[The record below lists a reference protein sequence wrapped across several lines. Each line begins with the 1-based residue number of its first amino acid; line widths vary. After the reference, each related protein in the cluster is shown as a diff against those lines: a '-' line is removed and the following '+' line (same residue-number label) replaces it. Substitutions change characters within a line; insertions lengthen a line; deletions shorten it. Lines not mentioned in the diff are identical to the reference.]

1 MVSENISL
9 KSARAS
15 SSENYG
21 NHKNAEIWKLRKYRR
36 NLWRRI
42 IIEGTWCKILFVFI
56 KNIFRVVKIKFEFGD
71 LTLKV
76 RSCNIKSVAIIFANI
91 HQSLWMCIAW
101 WWLDRVWFLYVRM
114 SSCIFSRNVLSPASF
129 DSNFVSNE
137 ARRGSRRRISS
148 GIEWRVEVNQIKG
161 ITEMVCMTFDQGLQL
176 RDDKNSL
183 ELRDKCHRRNPFSF
197 EGIR

>member
-1 MVSENISL
+1 MKVLDAKFCLYLSRIFSGLL
-9 KSARAS
+9 K
-15 SSENYG
+15 
-21 NHKNAEIWKLRKYRR
+21 L
-36 NLWRRI
+36 NL
-42 IIEGTWCKILFVFI
+42 
-56 KNIFRVVKIKFEFGD
+56 KIKFEFGD

-148 GIEWRVEVNQIKG
+148 GIELWVEVNQLKGIAFHRNGMYDIRSRSSIKG
-161 ITEMVCMTFDQGLQL
+161 RQKLV
-176 RDDKNSL
+176 RVA
-183 ELRDKCHRRNPFSF
+183 R
-197 EGIR
+197 